1 MAMVA
6 ISSDYNTEPG
16 SWQRV
21 VWSYLR
27 PLWQLAIIILYA
39 VPINSWEG
47 RVWYTLGGIVILAS
61 NLLLATKLDHPRWPN
76 VLHRVLWV
84 EAGVGIILGVYMLRQ
99 FPVGPACLLLFP
111 TWSLCALRHRDKVL
125 QTIVFLSLIVFTVW
139 SVYGAY
145 HPHQFGGWNTTPTV
159 QWLLAGLYVVVLAFG
174 ATLTGQLLTG
184 HRDRVEFSETM
195 ARLQA
200 QSHQLS
206 RVNEQVNEY
215 ANRVYDL
222 AAADERNRIAGEI
235 HDNVAHRLTA
245 LFVQLQ
251 AARRILGQGDAEAAQ
266 ENLLVCEALA
276 QESLN
281 EVRQSVR
288 AIRKTA
294 DTEGIS
300 ALRRLTLHYASI
312 TGMETTFETE
322 VVDAIPAQVMAL
334 LYRVIQEGLTN
345 AQRHGRATRVDV
357 RLQRS
362 GVHLRLVIDDNGRG
376 ASSPKLGFG
385 LSTMKERLRRY
396 GGDIE
401 VSSVPA
407 KGFRLS
413 LRLPIWE
420 GVNV

>member
-1 MAMVA
+1 MAA
-6 ISSDYNTEPG
+6 EELHQRIP
-16 SWQRV
+16 WQRV
-21 VWSYLR
+21 IWTYLR
-27 PLWQLAIIILYA
+27 PCWQLCIVVLYA
-39 VPINSWEG
+39 VPVLSWPG
-47 RVWYTLGGIVILAS
+47 RAWYTLGGIVFLAS
-61 NLLLATKLDHPRWPN
+61 NLMLAARIHHPKWPE
-76 VLHRVLWV
+76 VLHKAVWV
-84 EAGVGIILGVYMLRQ
+84 EAVAGLLLGIYMMVQ
-99 FPVGPACLLLFP
+99 FPVGPASLLLFP
-111 TWSLCALRHRDKVL
+111 TWSLSVVRYRDKVL
-125 QTIVFLSLIVFTVW
+125 QTGLFLSLLIFSLWTI
-139 SVYGAY
+139 YGAEQ
-145 HPHQFGGWNTTPTV
+145 PHRLGDWNSTPTV
-159 QWLLAGLYVVVLAFG
+159 QWLLVGLYVVVLAFG
-174 ATLTGQLLTG
+174 VTLTEQILVNR
-184 HRDRVEFSETM
+184 RDREQFTETM

-222 AAADERNRIAGEI
+222 AAAEERNRIAGEI

-251 AARRILGQGDAEAAQ
+251 AARRILGQGDTEAAQ
-266 ENLLVCEALA
+266 ENLRVCEALA

-312 TGMETTFETE
+312 TGMEITFETA
-322 VVDAIPAQVMAL
+322 VTDAIPAQVMAL

-345 AQRHGRATRVDV
+345 AQRHGRATKVDV
-357 RLQRS
+357 TLERS
-362 GVHLRLVIDDNGRG
+362 GVYLRLVIQDNGRG
-376 ASSPKLGFG
+376 SNSPALGFG
-385 LSTMKERLRRY
+385 LSTMRERLRRY

-401 VSSVPA
+401 VTSEPA